1 MDNPTVKKKKV
12 VLKPHE
18 RKLLIESKLNNIE
31 AGAKWNISPNT
42 VSKIRRAAVIII
54 GKGNRSGSERVS
66 RRKITIKQ
74 EDEIIK
80 SNLSGVTLGKEYG
93 VTPATIS
100 KIRLKH
106 GVRTNQIKVK
116 IEPIPKSKKEKVLK
130 VESAS
135 VKMKQTTFEY
145 ENKQKLK
152 AYEVLAKAKEI
163 ERLKLESGY
172 VAVKTGI
179 RAFVLRKI

>member
-1 MDNPTVKKKKV
+1 METVKKKQV
-12 VLKPHE
+12 ILKPHE
-18 RKLLIESKLNNIE
+18 RKQIIESTLNNIE
-31 AGAKWNISPNT
+31 AGKKWGVAPST
-42 VSKIRRAAVIII
+42 VSKIRRAAGIII
-54 GKGNRSGSERVS
+54 GKGNRSGSKRVP

-80 SNLSGVTLGKEYG
+80 SSLSGVVLGKEYG

-106 GVRTNQIKVK
+106 GIRTNQKK
-116 IEPIPKSKKEKVLK
+116 GESEPIKTVKTLK
-130 VESAS
+130 TESAS
-135 VKMKQTTFEY
+135 VRMKQTTFEF
-145 ENKQKLK
+145 ESKQKMK
-152 AYEVLAKAKEI
+152 ANEVLAKAKEI